1 MATHEPVPFA
11 VRLRHTIYL
20 LKWETDQGIEDW
32 TETITALTA
41 VLEDEDASAVI
52 NNIVFMEP
60 ENEENTDE
68 EDWDDDEF

>member
-11 VRLRHTIYL
+11 VRLRHTIDL

-41 VLEDEDASAVI
+41 VLEDG
-52 NNIVFMEP
+52 
-60 ENEENTDE
+60 TL
-68 EDWDDDEF
+68 